1 MNKTMNEIINKFCPT
16 TILLN
21 VGAIS
26 LSLSEVELGLKVLSY
41 AVAITY
47 TSIKI
52 YKELKK

>member
-1 MNKTMNEIINKFCPT
+1 MNDIINKFCPT
-16 TILLN
+16 TLMVNL
-21 VGAIS
+21 GAIS
-26 LSLSEVELGLKVLSY
+26 LSLSEVELGLKVVSY